1 MTRLNRPLAGTA
13 QRWAGFFLFMEDLAM
28 QATATPSAMG
38 GKRLLSSEEVEG
50 VNVYGTDGKKIGSID
65 HLMIE
70 RVQGQVVYAVVD
82 FGGFL
87 GMGQSHYPVPWSTL
101 NYDLQL
107 DGYRT
112 NVTKDQLKTHPNST
126 TAAMRTGNG
135 KRALTRIMA
144 RTPIGPTLP

>member
-1 MTRLNRPLAGTA
+1 
-13 QRWAGFFLFMEDLAM
+13 M
-28 QATATPSAMG
+28 QATATPSAVG

-50 VNVYGTDGKKIGSID
+50 TNVYGTDGKKIGSID

-87 GMGQSHYPVPWSTL
+87 GMGESHYPVPWSTL
-101 NYDLQL
+101 HYDLQL

-112 NVTKDQLKTHPNST
+112 NVTKDQLKNAPEFNDGSYADREWETRTHANYGTDPYWTKPSIN
-126 TAAMRTGNG
+126 R
-135 KRALTRIMA
+135 
-144 RTPIGPTLP
+144 